1 MKALELKPGI
11 YWVGSIDW
19 DLRNFHGYLTP
30 YGSTYN
36 AYLVVDEKVALVD
49 TAKRPFFDEL
59 LARVRSVIDP
69 ARIDFVVCNHVEMDH
84 SGSIPALVE
93 RAPKAQVLASPNG
106 EKGLRA
112 HFHGDLNYRVVR
124 SGEVLSLGR
133 RSLQCFHTPMV
144 HWPDSMVTYLPEE
157 AILFSNDAFGQ
168 HLATAVRFDDEAGW
182 DLVYAQAAKY
192 YANIVLPYGEQVK
205 RALQAVGGLK
215 IDMICPSHG
224 VIWRQNIGRILEAY
238 ERWANHEADDQAVVV
253 YDSMWGSTAKMAQAL
268 CTGLEAEG
276 VPVTVRNLET
286 THISEVMT
294 DLLQSRLVLVG
305 SPTLNNG
312 LLPSVGQFLTYL
324 KGLRPRNRM
333 GFAFGSYG
341 WGGQA
346 VAEIEEVF
354 SALGWQEP
362 VAARRVQW
370 VPDEEQLGH
379 LGEDGRALA
388 KALAQK

>member
-1 MKALELKPGI
+1 MKALELKSGI

-36 AYLVVDEKVALVD
+36 AYLVVDEKVALID
-49 TAKRPFFDEL
+49 TVKRPFLDEL
-59 LARVRSVIDP
+59 LARVQSVIDP
-69 ARIDFVVCNHVEMDH
+69 AQIAYVVCNHVEMDH

-124 SGEVLSLGR
+124 SGEAISLGR
-133 RSLQCFHTPMV
+133 RSLQFFHTPMV
-144 HWPDSMVTYLPEE
+144 HWPDSMATYLPEE

-168 HLATAVRFDDEAGW
+168 HLATAVRFDDQAGW
-182 DLVYAQAAKY
+182 DVVYAQAAKY
-192 YANIVLPYGEQVK
+192 YANIVLPYGDQVK
-205 RALQAVGGLK
+205 RALQALGGVK
-215 IDMICPSHG
+215 MDMICPSHG
-224 VIWRQNIGRILEAY
+224 VIWRENIARILEAY
-238 ERWANHEADDQAVVV
+238 RRWADHEADDQAVVV
-253 YDSMWGSTAKMAQAL
+253 YDTMWGSTAKMAQAL
-268 CTGLEAEG
+268 CRGLEAEG

-294 DLLQSRLVLVG
+294 DVLHSRLILVG

-312 LLPSVGQFLTYL
+312 LLPSVGQFLAYL
-324 KGLRPRNRM
+324 KGLRPRNRI

-362 VAARRVQW
+362 VPARRVQW

-379 LGEDGRALA
+379 LVEDGRALA
-388 KALAQK
+388 KALALK